1 MFTTLPLELFVCREV
16 RKRGPREVLVELSI
30 AKVLEQFFFSHE
42 GFSYQRH
49 MIFTTVI
56 LFSSMFSEF
65 NIREL
70 FRNLAS
76 LLLSLTG
83 HLRSRCDA
91 RDNRWDFRHRSRVH
105 LPGSVLPEIRVPGKT
120 LVL

>member
-1 MFTTLPLELFVCREV
+1 M
-16 RKRGPREVLVELSI
+16 RGPHEVPVELSI

-49 MIFTTVI
+49 LIFTTVI
-56 LFSSMFSEF
+56 LFSSMFGASS
-65 NIREL
+65 IHAL
-70 FRNLAS
+70 IRNLVS

-83 HLRSRCDA
+83 HLRSWCDA
-91 RDNRWDFRHRSRVH
+91 RDNRWDFRHRPRVH
-105 LPGSVLPEIRVPGKT
+105 LPSSVLPTIRLPGKT

>member
-16 RKRGPREVLVELSI
+16 RMRGSRDFRVELNI

-49 MIFTTVI
+49 LIFTTVI

-65 NIREL
+65 SCHTLI
-70 FRNLAS
+70 RNLAS
-76 LLLSLTG
+76 PFFSLTG
-83 HLRSRCDA
+83 HL
-91 RDNRWDFRHRSRVH
+91 
-105 LPGSVLPEIRVPGKT
+105 
-120 LVL
+120 